1 MGRHVDTPVVTST
14 GQAADRPARG
24 ETAAAT
30 GAGRQPTGGQA
41 DAPRPRLKT
50 VVWERTGTELRVVYD
65 RREQLLIDDADGSA
79 EALLELLHAG
89 GRTVEELAGALSM
102 GDRRVSA
109 GDAAGAVEAFDA
121 HGLLEDGNR
130 LGRLSA
136 HDAERHFS
144 SLAFFQSFASLSRSR
159 EDFCES
165 LRNSH
170 VLVLGTGGF
179 NSNVLPH
186 LCGLGVGRL
195 TLLDRDAVEPRN
207 FARQYLY
214 RWSEIGQRKVA
225 RAVEWVRA
233 FDPSIDV
240 RGIDTGID
248 GPAQLG
254 ELLDELQPD
263 VVADGIDHPGE
274 VDAWVNA
281 ACVSRG
287 VPFVRGGMWV
297 TEGLVWS
304 VDPGR
309 SACLQCAS
317 LPDPDAAGMDAAT
330 ATALAGLTLHDVR
343 QARTNRGI
351 GPVAGLL
358 GALGAFEV
366 LRYLTGF
373 EPPVYAGN
381 SLVIDFA
388 AGCAMR
394 QQSWPRDPACTV
406 CGPDS
411 TGADPGIRR
420 VPVDAASTGGR

>member
-1 MGRHVDTPVVTST
+1 MR
-14 GQAADRPARG
+14 GQADTAATTGTSRTPARG
-24 ETAAAT
+24 
-30 GAGRQPTGGQA
+30 
-41 DAPRPRLKT
+41 PRPRLKA
-50 VVWERTGTELRVVYD
+50 VVWERTGDELRVVYD
-65 RREQLLIDDADGSA
+65 RREQLIIDDEAGVV

-89 GRTVEELAGALSM
+89 GRTVAELADALT
-102 GDRRVSA
+102 
-109 GDAAGAVEAFDA
+109 AAGRPVGADDVAEAVAAFDA
-121 HGLLEDGNR
+121 HGLLEDGDR
-130 LGRLSA
+130 LGRLA
-136 HDAERHFS
+136 PEDAERHFS
-144 SLAFFQSFASLSRSR
+144 SLSFFQSFASLSRSR
-159 EDFCES
+159 EDFQES
-165 LRNSH
+165 LRNAH

-179 NSNVLPH
+179 NSNLLPH

-240 RGIDTGID
+240 RGIDAGIE
-248 GPAQLG
+248 GPEQLAD
-254 ELLDELQPD
+254 LLDEVRPD

-274 VDAWVNA
+274 VDSWVNA

-317 LPDPDAAGMDAAT
+317 LPDPDAADLDAAT

-343 QARTNRGI
+343 QPRTNRGI

-366 LRYLTGF
+366 LRYLTAF
-373 EPPVYAGN
+373 EPPAYAGS

-406 CGPDS
+406 CGP
-411 TGADPGIRR
+411 TALGAGSGVHR
-420 VPVDAASTGGR
+420 DAVAAPIGGGR